1 MTRIL
6 VISDLHQGTSVAP
19 PSGIRVVAQKHLI
32 ENLIARKPEAVLI
45 AGDLQDYM
53 WNDGKASDSVSS
65 VKKSL
70 ESDPVLSA
78 LNDADPPVYFV
89 WGNTDIMDCEKEIAD
104 TTDTPLTNEVRDWF
118 KTEFSNF
125 HDCHRQIQKMADFT
139 LIGYQDANKTDVY
152 SSGKCWEETVIHHEL
167 RPLIENLSS
176 EQKKQLILL
185 THTPPRGILDFSS
198 LGSRH
203 IGSFYL
209 REIIDDFAP
218 KMSVFGHVH
227 YLGGYTKYCGRTQC
241 INVSSFGLAVSHDI
255 LFGQSAFE
263 IQLDAESEEIS
274 TSMIVPHFWE
284 GKGKRDFVE
293 YRSCLGCGRYAPFAR
308 KQFKYCRICLGSR
321 RIQSQEAASKV

>member
-6 VISDLHQGTSVAP
+6 VISDLHQGTTVDP
-19 PSGIRVVAQKHLI
+19 PSGIRVVTQNHLI
-32 ENLIARKPEAVLI
+32 ENLIARNPEAVLI

-53 WNDGKASDSVSS
+53 WNEGKSSESVSS
-65 VKKSL
+65 VKKRITA
-70 ESDPVLSA
+70 DPVLSTM
-78 LNDADPPVYFV
+78 NEADPPVYFV
-89 WGNTDIMDCEKEIAD
+89 WGNTDIMDCEKETAD
-104 TTDTPLTNEVRDWF
+104 TTDTPLTDEIRDWF
-118 KTEFSNF
+118 TKEFSNF
-125 HDCHRQIQKMADFT
+125 NDCHKQIHKMSDFT
-139 LIGYQDANKTDVY
+139 LIGYQDANKTDIY

-167 RPLIENLSS
+167 RPIIENLST

-209 REIIDDFAP
+209 REIIDDFQP
-218 KMSVFGHVH
+218 KVSVFGHVH

-241 INVSSFGLAVSHDI
+241 FNVSSFGLAVSHDI

-263 IQLDAESEEIS
+263 IQLDSGSEEIS

-284 GKGKRDFVE
+284 GKRKKAFVE
-293 YRSCLGCGRYAPFAR
+293 YRSCQGCGRYAPFAR
-308 KQFKYCRICLGSR
+308 RQFKYCRICLGSR
-321 RIQSQEAASKV
+321 RIQNQDATSNE